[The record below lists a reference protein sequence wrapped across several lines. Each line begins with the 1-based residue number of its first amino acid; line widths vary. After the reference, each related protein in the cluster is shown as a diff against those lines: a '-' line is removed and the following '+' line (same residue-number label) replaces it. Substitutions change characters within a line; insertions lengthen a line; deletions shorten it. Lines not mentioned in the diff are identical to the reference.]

1 MPKIDELKVY
11 RLVLWTAS
19 ICFFL
24 LFLYVSLS
32 RMAFPFELEWMEGGS
47 VEQMDRLMKGQ
58 EIYTPPSIEYI
69 PYIYTPMYY
78 YVSAAIASFTGV
90 SLLPMRIV
98 SFISTLIIG
107 LIFFF
112 FARNET
118 GDKLSGIMA
127 SGLFFAAF
135 GIGGAWYDLARVD
148 MLWLMFYIAGVYLLY
163 FHKTP
168 KSYLFAGI
176 LIGLS
181 FLTKQTTLML
191 IAPIC
196 LYLLFRERKLSWW
209 FNIILALIV
218 VLSTAYYIY
227 TSNGWYYFWNFTLP
241 ADHRWTK
248 KVFVLFWTFDVI
260 RPMAIAL
267 LFTISLLIIF
277 IKNKLNDKFY
287 FFLSLLSGSILASWL
302 SRLHYGGWLNVLI
315 PIYLI
320 LCLMAPIGLSY
331 VFDKIKNSESNVFIK
346 RIFLI
351 GMIFQF
357 IILIYSPF
365 LMIPTKEDVNA
376 GWELVGKLKNTKG
389 DVYIGGNIYYARL
402 AEKKVFTHFLLIM
415 DLMQS
420 STKFNKSIEQDLLS
434 ALQTHK
440 FDMIVTYSD
449 MLNVYPKLSENYKIH
464 SKANDNPQLLWM
476 KTGYNTRAEEI
487 LIPKNNFK

>member
-1 MPKIDELKVY
+1 MPKIDEIKLY
-11 RLVLWTAS
+11 RFVLWTAS

-32 RMAFPFELEWMEGGS
+32 RISHPFELEWMEGGS
-47 VEQMDRLMKGQ
+47 VEQMDRLIKGQ

-78 YVSAAIASFTGV
+78 YVSAVVAKFTGV

-98 SFISTLIIG
+98 SFVSTLIIG
-107 LIFFF
+107 LILFF
-112 FARNET
+112 FARKET

-148 MLWLMFYIAGVYLLY
+148 MLWLMFYIAGIYFLY
-163 FHKTP
+163 FHKNSI
-168 KSYLFAGI
+168 SYIVAAL
-176 LIGLS
+176 LMGLA

-209 FNIILALIV
+209 FNILLALIV
-218 VLSTAYYIY
+218 ILSTAFYIY
-227 TSNGWYYFWNFTLP
+227 SSNGWYYFWNFTLP

-248 KVFVLFWTFDVI
+248 KVLLLFWTLDLI
-260 RPMAIAL
+260 KPLPIAL
-267 LFTISLLIIF
+267 LLSVTLLLIF
-277 IKNKLNDKFY
+277 YKNKFIDKFY
-287 FFLSLLSGSILASWL
+287 FYLSLLSGAAIASWL

-320 LCLMAPIGLSY
+320 LCLMAPIGMFKLLEYLKS
-331 VFDKIKNSESNVFIK
+331 VDSSIFLK

-351 GMIFQF
+351 ALIFQF
-357 IILIYSPF
+357 VILIYSPF
-365 LMIPTKEDVNA
+365 NMIPSKDEVKA
-376 GWELVGKLKNTKG
+376 GWELVGKLKNCKG
-389 DVYIGGNIYYARL
+389 DVYTGGNIYYARL
-402 AEKKVFTHFLLIM
+402 AGKKVFTHFMLIM

-420 STKFNKSIEQDLLS
+420 STMYNKSIEKDLLS
-434 ALQTHK
+434 KLQNHK

-449 MLNVYPKLSENYKIH
+449 MLNAYPNFKDYYNIT
-464 SKANDNPQLLWM
+464 SKANDNPQMLWM

-487 LIPKNNFK
+487 MIPSKNYK